1 MFFWQA
7 SQEVE
12 ENQGRP
18 AKRSLRDLRTDN
30 TAGMFF
36 SQATTWFIITAAT
49 VLHTAIAPTL
59 RWVARNPV
67 RALLFLG
74 QTA

>member
-1 MFFWQA
+1 MAGLRNLATGLIHA
-7 SQEVE
+7 S
-12 ENQGRP
+12 GR
-18 AKRSLRDLRTDN
+18 T
-30 TAGMFF
+30 
-36 SQATTWFIITAAT
+36 Q
-49 VLHTAIAPTL
+49 IAPTL